1 MTLLIKPTPA
11 LRVPPLPTSPCHTCS
26 SWARRAA
33 AGHVGPEAGDYRT
46 RSAPRSSKDARRHAR
61 LEIACSIDIK
71 PADDDI
77 IEDS

>member
-1 MTLLIKPTPA
+1 VSHMFLLGA
-11 LRVPPLPTSPCHTCS
+11 TSGGRSRGT
-26 SWARRAA
+26 
-33 AGHVGPEAGDYRT
+33 EAGDYRT